1 MQADRR
7 LYYAADGKTLVEEND
22 ERAAFLA
29 YPKGAKVSTAD
40 AKTLQEREA
49 AQQKAAPKA
58 EKAEAPKAE
67 AKAEA
72 KSEAGAE
79 KAPQTA
85 PAAREAA
92 SGPASDKA
100 PAKGK

>member
-1 MQADRR
+1 MEADRR

-29 YPKGAKVSTAD
+29 YPKGAKVSATD
-40 AKTLQEREA
+40 ARALQEREA
-49 AQQKAAPKA
+49 AQAKPAPKA
-58 EKAEAPKAE
+58 EVKPE

-72 KSEAGAE
+72 E
-79 KAPQTA
+79 KAPQPA
-85 PAAREAA
+85 PAARETA